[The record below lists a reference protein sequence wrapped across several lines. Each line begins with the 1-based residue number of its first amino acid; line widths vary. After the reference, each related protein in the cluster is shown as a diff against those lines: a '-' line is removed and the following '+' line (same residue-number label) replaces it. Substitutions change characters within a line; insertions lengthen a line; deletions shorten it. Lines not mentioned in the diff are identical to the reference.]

1 MRSGSCYHFCQG
13 QPCLMT
19 FRDDGKGCLVMS
31 SNRSLVLKLL
41 AFVALGIFGFCLSA
55 QIPAQAHDSDDG
67 HETMRGPRSVADLA
81 ERLMPAVV
89 NISTKSMSN
98 PEGGIPLP
106 NVPEGSP
113 FQEFFDEFFE
123 QEQGSRKRRQNSQ
136 SLGSGF
142 VIDASGLIV
151 TNNHVIDDADR
162 ISVNFAD
169 GKKLEARLLGKDPKT
184 DIALLKVD
192 YPDPLPVVSFGKAQ
206 NIRVGDW
213 VMAIGNPFG
222 LGGSVSVG
230 IVSAQNRN
238 INSGPYDSF
247 IQTDAAINR
256 GNSGGPLFDMYG
268 NVVGINTA
276 IISPTGG
283 SIGLGFAIPAE
294 ISEKIVAQLRD
305 YGKTRRGWLGIRIQP
320 LAEIMARRLGVD
332 EAAGVLVA
340 WVNEEGPAAEA
351 DLTIQDV
358 IVRFD
363 NKAIKE
369 VRDMTR
375 LVAEAEIGAVVPV
388 EVIRKGKRLKLEI
401 KIGQLDEGRGLP
413 LPKAAPGPEKV
424 SLFGMGLSMLND
436 DARDHYGHRKDIKGV
451 LVRTVDR
458 KSMASDKGVA
468 AGSVIVEMDQEIVS
482 MPETLLKRVEEL
494 RARGQ
499 STTILL
505 LAKPGGGELVFVSL
519 KLQ

>member
-1 MRSGSCYHFCQG
+1 MA
-13 QPCLMT
+13 
-19 FRDDGKGCLVMS
+19 S
-31 SNRSLVLKLL
+31 S
-41 AFVALGIFGFCLSA
+41 FGFCLKRLLVSPVFVVLLA
-55 QIPAQAHDSDDG
+55 FSVGVSAQAHDSDDEVG
-67 HETMRGPRSVADLA
+67 HQTMHGPRSVADLA

-123 QEQGSRKRRQNSQ
+123 QQQEQGSRKRKQNSQ

-151 TNNHVIDDADR
+151 TNNHVIADADT
-162 ISVNFAD
+162 INVNFAD

-192 YPDPLPVVSFGKAQ
+192 YPEPLPVVSFGNAQ
-206 NIRVGDW
+206 DIRVGDW

-305 YGKTRRGWLGIRIQP
+305 FGKTRRGWLGIRIQP
-320 LAEIMARRLGVD
+320 LTEIMAKRLGL
-332 EAAGVLVA
+332 EETGGVLVA

-351 DLTIQDV
+351 ELSIQDV

-363 NKAIKE
+363 NRLVKE
-369 VRDMTR
+369 VRDITR
-375 LVAEAEIGAVVPV
+375 MVAEAEIGSLIPV
-388 EVIRKGKRLKLEI
+388 EVMRKGKRLQLEI
-401 KIGQLDEGRGLP
+401 KIGQLDERRGLP
-413 LPKAAPGPEKV
+413 LPKAAPEPEKI
-424 SLFGMGLSMLND
+424 SFFGMGLSMLSD
-436 DARDHYGHRKDIKGV
+436 DARDQYGHRKDIKGI
-451 LVRTVDR
+451 LVQSVDKR
-458 KSMASDKGVA
+458 SLASEKGVA
-468 AGSVIVEMDQEIVS
+468 AGSVIVEMDQELVS
-482 MPETLLKRVEEL
+482 SPQAFLNRVEGL
-494 RARGQ
+494 KQKGQ
-499 STTILL
+499 STTVLL
-505 LAKPGGGELVFVSL
+505 LAKPGGGELVFVPL
-519 KLQ
+519 KIY